1 MEPDSAGQQG
11 MRASERK
18 ILPLGISAILTDSSG
33 FRAFVVI
40 RDISAGGVGVTR
52 QGKYQIPNDSDVQ
65 LEVSDHD
72 AAQRLLLPANVRWL
86 RVGRFTTMIGLSLY
100 DRGAE
105 LEDFMNNIRNDR

>member
-1 MEPDSAGQQG
+1 MDSDRSDQQG
-11 MRASERK
+11 LRASERK
-18 ILPLGISAILTDSSG
+18 LLPLGISAILTDPSG

-40 RDISAGGVGVTR
+40 HDISSGGVCVTR
-52 QGKYQIPNDSDVQ
+52 QGKLQIPTDSNVQ

-72 AAQRLLLPANVRWL
+72 AAQRLILPANVRWV

-105 LEDFMNNIRNDR
+105 LEDFMGTIRHDR